1 MCRKNIKV
9 IKRTKSGMIRKCSS
23 CKKYNITFNNIFLEL
38 TEYELYN
45 FKKYLELTDIE
56 YWENEYGIMNNKAI
70 PIPTNQNNLILVFSR
85 TEFEEFKILLDFKEE
100 IHFKSLTSREIKSNF
115 CNS

>member
-1 MCRKNIKV
+1 MNYI
-9 IKRTKSGMIRKCSS
+9 I
-23 CKKYNITFNNIFLEL
+23 L
-38 TEYELYN
+38 
-45 FKKYLELTDIE
+45 KKYLELTDIE

-100 IHFKSLTSREIKSNF
+100 ITFLNL
-115 CNS
+115 

>member
-1 MCRKNIKV
+1 
-9 IKRTKSGMIRKCSS
+9 MIRKCSS

-38 TEYELYN
+38 TESELYN

-56 YWENEYGIMNNKAI
+56 HWENEYGIMNNKAI

-115 CNS
+115 CNN